1 MPEVNSQVSKKST
14 RRFVVS
20 IYRWRVTIPLKLTA
34 ERNDVVVLCF
44 HFNAFRLALISNVK
58 PGAFWDSCFEIYSQ
72 STAGIAI
79 NNDSSLNLL
88 WKMELY
94 SCRGFYSRNSTHKLW
109 LKSNMRKNKQIAEDL
124 ETNSDAFFFFFLYI
138 RRAFEVEFEECW
150 GQERKQTIW
159 QEQQQEKGGS
169 MRRIRPK
176 QVSSR
181 LQSFQRSPSQHFQW
195 QDCTCSK

>member
-1 MPEVNSQVSKKST
+1 MPEANSQVSKKS
-14 RRFVVS
+14 
-20 IYRWRVTIPLKLTA
+20 IQKRVTILLKLTA

-94 SCRGFYSRNSTHKLW
+94 SCRGFYTSNSTHKLW
-109 LKSNMRKNKQIAEDL
+109 LKSNMRKNEQIAEDL
-124 ETNSDAFFFFFLYI
+124 ETNLDAFFFLYI
-138 RRAFEVEFEECW
+138 RRAFEVESEECW
-150 GQERKQTIW
+150 GRERKQTIW
-159 QEQQQEKGGS
+159 QKQQEKGGS
-169 MRRIRPK
+169 RRRIRPK
-176 QVSSR
+176 QVSNR
-181 LQSFQRSPSQHFQW
+181 LHSFEQAPSQDFQW